1 MEDRQKRTTFLVQK
15 KDQIW
20 DYLVDYM
27 LPNSLLLCKL
37 NEETNRFELY
47 SQNKKAREEFGLKN
61 TD

>member
-47 SQNKKAREEFGLKN
+47 S
-61 TD
+61 